1 MYHRVSMLGDT
12 VIISITVKLK
22 IVAYGFKYM
31 DYFRNLMLFSGSGM
45 VLFYISIL
53 WRHLWIIGG
62 NNSAEIQARSN
73 WDCTGVSKG
82 EYYTVTGVK

>member
-1 MYHRVSMLGDT
+1 MLGDT

-31 DYFRNLMLFSGSGM
+31 NYFRNLMLFSGSGM

-73 WDCTGVSKG
+73 
-82 EYYTVTGVK
+82 